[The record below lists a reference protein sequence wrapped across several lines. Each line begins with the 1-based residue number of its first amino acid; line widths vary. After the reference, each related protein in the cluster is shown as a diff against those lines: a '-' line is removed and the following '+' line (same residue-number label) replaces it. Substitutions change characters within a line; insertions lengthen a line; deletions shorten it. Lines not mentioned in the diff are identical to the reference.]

1 MTDIAV
7 DIEGR
12 GPALVC
18 LHAFPLNARMWQP
31 QTSSNAIY
39 SLVTPDLPGF
49 GRSRDVPPIASLD
62 VLAEAVLARLKRLG
76 IERAAVA
83 GCSLGGYLAFAL
95 LRIAPDFISSL
106 ALINTR
112 AGADSAVGRER
123 RYATIQR
130 VSSDG
135 IAFMRDEWPQG
146 ALSPVTLQE
155 RPAVL
160 DTVRDLIAEATPAGV
175 IALLQAMAERPDSSS
190 QLEAIRVPT
199 TVIHGVDDPIIP
211 MTEAEAMAR
220 RISGATFIAVRR
232 AGHLPNLEEPAVVTA
247 ALRQQSG

>member
-7 DIEGR
+7 GIEGR
-12 GPALVC
+12 GSPLVC
-18 LHAFPLNARMWQP
+18 LHAFPLNAQMWQP
-31 QTSSNAIY
+31 QTSLTAIY
-39 SLVTPDLPGF
+39 SLLTPDLPGF
-49 GRSRDVPPIASLD
+49 GRSRDVAPIASLD
-62 VLAEAVLARLKRLG
+62 GLAEAVLACLKRLG

-95 LRIAPDFISSL
+95 LRIAPDFITSL

-112 AGADSAVGRER
+112 AGADSAAARDR

-130 VSSDG
+130 IKSDG
-135 IAFMRDEWPQG
+135 IGFMRDEWPQG

-160 DTVRDLIAEATPAGV
+160 DTVHDLIAAATPVGV

-190 QLEAIRVPT
+190 QLAAIRVPT

-211 MTEAEAMAR
+211 VSEAEEMAR
-220 RISGATFIAVRR
+220 SINGATFIAVRR